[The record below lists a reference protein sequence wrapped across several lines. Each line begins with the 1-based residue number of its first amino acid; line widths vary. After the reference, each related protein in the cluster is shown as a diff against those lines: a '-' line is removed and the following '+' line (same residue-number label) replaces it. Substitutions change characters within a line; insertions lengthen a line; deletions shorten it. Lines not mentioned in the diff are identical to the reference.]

1 MTAMIT
7 LDRPASAASV
17 KAALYDPVLAHET
30 PHGRMYSRTVG
41 GAPVVPS
48 ITNILGVEDSGDV
61 LRNWYGKQ
69 AVIEAWDHP
78 RVSDAV
84 GGDQRARWAI
94 EKAVKDA
101 GARRAEEA
109 AERGSRVHFYAE
121 QKARH

>member
-1 MTAMIT
+1 MTTMST
-7 LDRPASAASV
+7 LDRPASAAEV

-84 GGDQRARWAI
+84 GGD
-94 EKAVKDA
+94 
-101 GARRAEEA
+101 
-109 AERGSRVHFYAE
+109 H
-121 QKARH
+121 